1 MKLEMAPNTLKLFA
15 GEGVKADMAEISKS
29 CARARTHA

>member
-1 MKLEMAPNTLKLFA
+1 MKLKMAPNTLKLFA
-15 GEGVKADMAEISKS
+15 GEGVKANMAEIST